1 MSSSSRNINNSF
13 FSGIYKQVWRE
24 TIPPGLS
31 EAEVDFIMEMAG
43 LVKGDRVLD
52 FMCGYGRHALEL
64 AKRGIQVTAIDNA
77 EEYITE
83 IREQSNEAALPV
95 QATHADILQANL
107 QDTYK
112 AALCMGN
119 SIAFFNKPDIIS
131 ILSNVTSHL
140 VDGGILVINS
150 WTIAEIA
157 IRHFKEKEWHYEGAF
172 KCVLENKYLF
182 NPSRIEFDQ
191 TVISPD
197 GSIENLQ
204 GIDYIFTMDEMSELF
219 AAAGLALTGFY
230 STPRKRKFSLG
241 DTQVY
246 IVGEKFSSIM

>member
-1 MSSSSRNINNSF
+1 MSLSSRNINNSF

-24 TIPPGLS
+24 TIPSGLS

-43 LVKGDRVLD
+43 LVKGDHVLD

-77 EEYITE
+77 DEYITE
-83 IREQSNEAALPV
+83 IREQSNEAGLPV
-95 QATHADILQANL
+95 QAIHVDILQANL
-107 QDTYK
+107 QDTFK

-119 SIAFFNKPDIIS
+119 SIAFFNKSDILS

-140 VDGGILVINS
+140 ADGGTLVINS

-157 IRHFKEKEWHYEGAF
+157 IKYFKEKEWHYEGEF
-172 KCVLENKYLF
+172 KCVVENKYLF
-182 NPSRIEFDQ
+182 NPPRIEFDQ

-197 GSIENLQ
+197 GLIENIQ
-204 GIDYIFTMDEMSELF
+204 GIDYIFTLDEMSEMF
-219 AAAGLALTGFY
+219 AASGLTLTGFF

-241 DTQVY
+241 DTHVY
-246 IVGEKFSSIM
+246 IVAKKTNSIM